1 MHESVL
7 SRRTSPVSP
16 GKMGTICRGV
26 VPSNTK
32 KATSWAVRVFE
43 EWRQERNATA
53 TGEQCPLE
61 LLEKLTGCRS
71 VMLPSPRHEQPK
83 MSPYSPLQMVPIFPG
98 ETGEVNLRFAGDFFF
113 TSGLQ
118 QRHTEQNGSPRQ
130 DALEHISI
138 DIILP
143 GLETA
148 HIQRRATRVAP
159 FRTFEREQQANHVG
173 LQAHSRRHESSRVI
187 LLSSYYLQVVVEV
200 CHQLLV
206 SSLADIP
213 AVGSENWQNSTSF
226 SHIAGCP
233 PVSNPGSII
242 SMT

>member
-32 KATSWAVRVFE
+32 KATSWGVRVFE
-43 EWRQERNATA
+43 EWRRERNATA

-71 VMLPSPRHEQPK
+71 VTLPSPRHEQPK
-83 MSPYSPLQMVPIFPG
+83 MSPYSPLQMVPIFPR

-130 DALEHISI
+130 DALEHISRPRSSTH
-138 DIILP
+138 DK
-143 GLETA
+143 E
-148 HIQRRATRVAP
+148 AP
-159 FRTFEREQQANHVG
+159 
-173 LQAHSRRHESSRVI
+173 LK
-187 LLSSYYLQVVVEV
+187 
-200 CHQLLV
+200 LV
-206 SSLADIP
+206 TMPTL
-213 AVGSENWQNSTSF
+213 
-226 SHIAGCP
+226 
-233 PVSNPGSII
+233 
-242 SMT
+242 

>member
-1 MHESVL
+1 MLCKLLRAATFAGLLCRVYYYVYTWSAYVHESVL

-26 VPSNTK
+26 FPSNTK

-43 EWRQERNATA
+43 EWRRERNATA

-71 VMLPSPRHEQPK
+71 VTLPSPRHEQPK

-98 ETGEVNLRFAGDFFF
+98 ETARGESSLCWRF

-130 DALEHISI
+130 DALEHISR
-138 DIILP
+138 P
-143 GLETA
+143 RSST
-148 HIQRRATRVAP
+148 
-159 FRTFEREQQANHVG
+159 HVK
-173 LQAHSRRHESSRVI
+173 EK
-187 LLSSYYLQVVVEV
+187 
-200 CHQLLV
+200 LV
-206 SSLADIP
+206 TMPTL
-213 AVGSENWQNSTSF
+213 
-226 SHIAGCP
+226 
-233 PVSNPGSII
+233 
-242 SMT
+242 

>member
-1 MHESVL
+1 MRIYYSYVHESVL
-7 SRRTSPVSP
+7 SLRTSPVSP

-43 EWRQERNATA
+43 EWRRERNATA

-71 VMLPSPRHEQPK
+71 VTLPSPRHEQPK

-98 ETGEVNLRFAGDFFF
+98 ETGEVNLRFAGDLFF

-130 DALEHISI
+130 DAHKQ
-138 DIILP
+138 
-143 GLETA
+143 TA
-148 HIQRRATRVAP
+148 
-159 FRTFEREQQANHVG
+159 
-173 LQAHSRRHESSRVI
+173 L
-187 LLSSYYLQVVVEV
+187 
-200 CHQLLV
+200 
-206 SSLADIP
+206 
-213 AVGSENWQNSTSF
+213 
-226 SHIAGCP
+226 
-233 PVSNPGSII
+233 
-242 SMT
+242 

>member
-1 MHESVL
+1 MLCKLLRAATFAGLLRRVYYSYVHESVL
-7 SRRTSPVSP
+7 SRRTSP

-43 EWRQERNATA
+43 EWRRERNATA

-71 VMLPSPRHEQPK
+71 VTLPSPRHEQPK

-118 QRHTEQNGSPRQ
+118 QRHTEQNESPRQ
-130 DALEHISI
+130 DALEHISRPRSSTH
-138 DIILP
+138 DK
-143 GLETA
+143 E
-148 HIQRRATRVAP
+148 AP
-159 FRTFEREQQANHVG
+159 
-173 LQAHSRRHESSRVI
+173 LQ
-187 LLSSYYLQVVVEV
+187 
-200 CHQLLV
+200 LV
-206 SSLADIP
+206 TMPTL
-213 AVGSENWQNSTSF
+213 
-226 SHIAGCP
+226 
-233 PVSNPGSII
+233 
-242 SMT
+242 

>member
-1 MHESVL
+1 MCTRASCL
-7 SRRTSPVSP
+7 GVSP

-43 EWRQERNATA
+43 EWRRERNATA

-71 VMLPSPRHEQPK
+71 VTLPSPRHEQPK

-130 DALEHISI
+130 DALEHISRPRSSTH
-138 DIILP
+138 DK
-143 GLETA
+143 E
-148 HIQRRATRVAP
+148 AP
-159 FRTFEREQQANHVG
+159 
-173 LQAHSRRHESSRVI
+173 LK
-187 LLSSYYLQVVVEV
+187 
-200 CHQLLV
+200 LV
-206 SSLADIP
+206 TMPTL
-213 AVGSENWQNSTSF
+213 
-226 SHIAGCP
+226 
-233 PVSNPGSII
+233 
-242 SMT
+242 

>member
-1 MHESVL
+1 MLCKLLRAATFAGLLRRVYYSYVHESVL

-43 EWRQERNATA
+43 EWTRERNATA

-71 VMLPSPRHEQPK
+71 VTLPFPRHEQPK

-118 QRHTEQNGSPRQ
+118 QRHTEQDGSPRQ
-130 DALEHISI
+130 DALEHISRPRSSTH
-138 DIILP
+138 DK
-143 GLETA
+143 E
-148 HIQRRATRVAP
+148 AP
-159 FRTFEREQQANHVG
+159 
-173 LQAHSRRHESSRVI
+173 LK
-187 LLSSYYLQVVVEV
+187 
-200 CHQLLV
+200 LV
-206 SSLADIP
+206 TMPTL
-213 AVGSENWQNSTSF
+213 
-226 SHIAGCP
+226 
-233 PVSNPGSII
+233 
-242 SMT
+242 

>member
-1 MHESVL
+1 MHESLL

-26 VPSNTK
+26 VPRNTK

-43 EWRQERNATA
+43 EWRRERNATA

-61 LLEKLTGCRS
+61 LLEKLTGCRI
-71 VMLPSPRHEQPK
+71 VTLPSPRHEQPK

-130 DALEHISI
+130 DALEHISRPRSSTH
-138 DIILP
+138 DK
-143 GLETA
+143 E
-148 HIQRRATRVAP
+148 AP
-159 FRTFEREQQANHVG
+159 
-173 LQAHSRRHESSRVI
+173 LK
-187 LLSSYYLQVVVEV
+187 
-200 CHQLLV
+200 LV
-206 SSLADIP
+206 TMPTL
-213 AVGSENWQNSTSF
+213 
-226 SHIAGCP
+226 
-233 PVSNPGSII
+233 
-242 SMT
+242 